1 MLGELDLDCADYGT
15 SCAAEGYSTSDDL
28 SGKAIAYGA
37 LLAGA
42 IAGVVYVGGRQK
54 YENESEFT
62 VDDSR
67 FRVEERLLSLRK
79 QYDILNEEGHRVAYI
94 QKPWLSWGDDYNV
107 FDGDGDL
114 VARIDGKVL
123 AWGHDFDVYD
133 AQGSLIAKI
142 DGKVVSWGYDSNVRD
157 PAGGTIAE
165 LDNKLLRINNHLDV
179 SQGGRDMADID
190 SRVISWTDT
199 YDVQFQGAVDAA
211 TKKLVLYATATFDG
225 IKDAAMESD
234 SDSDS
239 SSSSSSSE

>member
-1 MLGELDLDCADYGT
+1 MLGGIDLEGAGYAT
-15 SCAAEGYSTSDDL
+15 SSAAEGYSTSDDI
-28 SGKAIAYGA
+28 SGRAIAYGA

-42 IAGVVYVGGRQK
+42 IAAVAYVGGRQK

-62 VDDSR
+62 VDDGR
-67 FRVEERLLSLRK
+67 FRVEERFLSLRK

-114 VARIDGKVL
+114 VAKIDGKVL

-142 DGKVVSWGYDSNVRD
+142 DGKVMSWGYDSTVRN

-165 LDNKLLRINNHLDV
+165 LDNKVMRINNHLDV
-179 SQGGRDMADID
+179 SGGGRDLADID
-190 SRVISWTDT
+190 SRVISFTDT
-199 YDVQFQGAVDAA
+199 YDVAFRSGVDAA

-234 SDSDS
+234 SDSS